1 MYRKKVIKLCISA
14 FFKIEKN
21 CMWSKSEARE
31 TLIQNFVGFWV
42 LKQDFHNETNLS
54 QFDPYGSMSFIR
66 FWWRKWCRHHS
77 IKFVQ
82 VYSVGNEIYCW
93 PHMPSRIM
101 WNHSPMGQIFILLRL
116 PENCVYVFD
125 KCKCCLI
132 RTFILKMCMYQGKF
146 LLFYILEEALVKQ

>member
-66 FWWRKWCRHHS
+66 FWWHKIGVDTTVLNLYRFTPLEMKS
-77 IKFVQ
+77 IAGHICHQ
-82 VYSVGNEIYCW
+82 GLCEI
-93 PHMPSRIM
+93 
-101 WNHSPMGQIFILLRL
+101 
-116 PENCVYVFD
+116 
-125 KCKCCLI
+125 I
-132 RTFILKMCMYQGKF
+132 RPWVRF
-146 LLFYILEEALVKQ
+146 LFYWGSLKIAFMSLTSVSAVWLGLSSLKCACIKGNFYSFISLKKR